1 MDAGGAPVQVTLN
14 ASNGVITLSGTGG
27 LAFTSG
33 DGTADAD
40 MTFTGTLP
48 AINAALN
55 GLVFTP
61 NLDYN
66 GLAFIQLTTNDLGA
80 SGAGGALSD
89 TDLAT
94 IDVLPVND
102 APNGTDTTVTLNED
116 STYTFGAGDFG
127 FNDVDFGDAMTE
139 VRIDSIS
146 LPAGATLMLGGDDVA
161 AGKVIPVAD
170 IIAATLV
177 FTPVPD
183 ANGAGYACFT
193 FSVRDTGVPPGP
205 LFDLAPNT
213 MTVNVTPVNDLPVI
227 TSDGGGATA
236 AFVVAEN
243 TTAVTTATATDID
256 LQPLTF
262 SLAGVDAGLF
272 SIDSVTGVLTFNPAP
287 NFEAP
292 GDAGGDNVYNV
303 TVRVSDGA
311 GGIDTQALT
320 ITVTDANDAPTAGD
334 DAYVTDEDLPLSI
347 AAAGVLGERRRRGR
361 HPDHRRARHRP
372 GERRGRVQRRRQ
384 LRLHAERE
392 LLRRRHVHLPG
403 LRRRA
408 RLRARDGHA
417 SPSTRSTTRR
427 RPPTATSSSPRRTR
441 SRSPTST
448 TSTST
453 AIRSTGSGSPRSRS
467 RGSSSSTAS
476 R

>member
-1 MDAGGAPVQVTLN
+1 MITLGGA
-14 ASNGVITLSGTGG
+14 GG
-27 LAFTSG
+27 LAFTAG
-33 DGTADAD
+33 DGTADAA

-55 GLVFTP
+55 GFVFTP
-61 NLDYN
+61 NLNYN

-80 SGAGGALSD
+80 SGAGGPLSD

-102 APNGTDTTVTLNED
+102 APDGTDTTVTLNED

-127 FNDVDFGDAMTE
+127 FNDVDFGDSMTE

-146 LPAGATLMLGGDDVA
+146 LPAGATLSSA
-161 AGKVIPVAD
+161 ATPVTAGTVIPVGGTS
-170 IIAATLV
+170 ATCSSSRRS
-177 FTPVPD
+177 PN
-183 ANGAGYACFT
+183 ANGAGYASFT

-256 LQPLTF
+256 LQPLAF

-272 SIDSVTGVLTFNPAP
+272 SIDSVTGVLTFNARRTSRRPATP
-287 NFEAP
+287 AR
-292 GDAGGDNVYNV
+292 DNVYNV
-303 TVRVSDGA
+303 TVGYRTA
-311 GGIDTQALT
+311 PAAIDTQALT
-320 ITVTDANDAPTAGD
+320 ITVTDANDAPVASD

-347 AAAGVLGERRRRGR
+347 AAAGVLVNDGDEDGT
-361 HPDHRRARHRP
+361 PVTAVLVAGPANGAVAFNADGSFVYTPNANFF
-372 GERRGRVQRRRQ
+372 GVDAFTYQATDGALGV
-384 LRLHAERE
+384 
-392 LLRRRHVHLPG
+392 
-403 LRRRA
+403 
-408 RLRARDGHA
+408 RARDGHHHRQPDQRRA
-417 SPSTRSTTRR
+417 VGRR
-427 RPPTATSSSPRRTR
+427 RQRHHRSRPTR

-467 RGSSSSTAS
+467 KGSSSSTAS